1 MSDFVEECRREWR
14 RLQVPEPV
22 ANEMAADLAADLRE
36 AEAEG
41 ASAEEV
47 LGNGAFDPRSFAAS
61 WAIERGLVQPAR
73 RSRLSR
79 RPLLIA
85 IGVAALLIVGA
96 TLAALTVFATA
107 THVASRQ
114 QVTAQRVTVQTPTT
128 TLAMAIVPNVIG
140 LRESQ
145 AITQLKRVGL
155 SVRVVYRKA
164 RSSAR
169 NIVSSETPPPGT
181 TVARGATLTL
191 VVTR

>member
-1 MSDFVEECRREWR
+1 VSDFVEECRREWR
-14 RLQVPEPV
+14 RLQVPEPA

-47 LGNGAFDPRSFAAS
+47 LGNAAFDPRSFAAS

-73 RSRLSR
+73 RSRLAR
-79 RPLLIA
+79 RSLLIT

-96 TLAALTVFATA
+96 ALAALAVFSTA
-107 THVASRQ
+107 RNVASPQ
-114 QVTAQRVTVQTPTT
+114 QVTAQRVTVEAPTT
-128 TLAMAIVPNVIG
+128 TVAMVVVPNAIG
-140 LRESQ
+140 LHEEQ
-145 AITQLKRVGL
+145 AIAQLQRVGL
-155 SVRVVYRKA
+155 SVRIVYRKTRGGA
-164 RSSAR
+164 K

-181 TVARGATLTL
+181 TVAHGATLTL